1 MLPDLSGLNMSS
13 ILSSPVISSKRRKR
27 RQSRSPDLFGGDD
40 NSLLEFDSD
49 GSQVESTPV
58 SQRQS
63 KCDTKKIGLCKTPL
77 GRKTRLFDI
86 ENSTPLRKALSPV
99 TKKTNKTFGSPGL
112 TSSVKCST
120 QYSVSSSLKSTSE
133 SVVGGGLNSRLR
145 SVISANKDS
154 TLKLDITNTCSSNE
168 TQAVY
173 TLNRTSS
180 NTAITQGSEYSGP
193 FYGLSEEIEA
203 IIKTLKNIPSLYD
216 WQKDCLE
223 QACSS
228 KRNLLYSLPTSGGK
242 TLVSEILMVC

>member
-1 MLPDLSGLNMSS
+1 MSS
-13 ILSSPVISSKRRKR
+13 ILSSPVLSSKRRKR

-49 GSQVESTPV
+49 SSQVESTPI

-86 ENSTPLRKALSPV
+86 ENSTPHRKALSTVPQ
-99 TKKTNKTFGSPGL
+99 KTNKTFGSPI

-145 SVISANKDS
+145 GVISANKDS
-154 TLKLDITNTCSSNE
+154 TLRLDITNTCSSSE

-180 NTAITQGSEYSGP
+180 STAITQGSEYSGP

-203 IIKTLKNIPSLYD
+203 IIKQSKNIPSLYD

-223 QACSS
+223 QACTS